1 MPNVDCS
8 TLTSDVGD
16 RPPAGTACPA
26 RCVSPLTPLPD
37 PGQPLSVL
45 VVGDVDDAAD
55 RLARSLGRHGFP
67 ALAVATGEDALSA
80 AAASLA
86 DVVIL
91 FLPLAAADGWDLA
104 RRMSAG
110 RGPTAVRP
118 FVVAVVT
125 GGAEEDRRRAAEANV
140 DLVLVAPVEAAV
152 VVGVL
157 RRFARAV
164 APGRAG
170 APGDPGDTADTG
182 VGGVRGS
189 APR

>member
-1 MPNVDCS
+1 MPNPDQPV
-8 TLTSDVGD
+8 LTPDAGD
-16 RPPAGTACPA
+16 RPP
-26 RCVSPLTPLPD
+26 
-37 PGQPLSVL
+37 SVL
-45 VVGDVDDAAD
+45 VLGDVGDAAD

-86 DVVIL
+86 DVAIL
-91 FLPLAAADGWDLA
+91 FLPLAADGWDLA

-118 FVVAVVT
+118 FLVAVT
-125 GGAEEDRRRAAEANV
+125 ECGSDEDRRRAAEAGV

-164 APGRAG
+164 APGRVGDAG
-170 APGDPGDTADTG
+170 DTG

-189 APR
+189 APC

>member
-1 MPNVDCS
+1 MSNLS
-8 TLTSDVGD
+8 
-16 RPPAGTACPA
+16 PPA
-26 RCVSPLTPLPD
+26 LTPDASERPPD
-37 PGQPLSVL
+37 PGRPPSVL
-45 VVGDVDDAAD
+45 VAGDAAD
-55 RLARSLGRHGFP
+55 RLARSLGRHWFP

-80 AAASLA
+80 AAASMA
-86 DVVIL
+86 DVAIL

-118 FVVAVVT
+118 FVVAVVE
-125 GGAEEDRRRAAEANV
+125 GGSDEDRRRAAEAGV
-140 DLVLVAPVEAAV
+140 DLVLVRPVEAAV

-164 APGRAG
+164 APGRVGDSGDAG
-170 APGDPGDTADTG
+170 DTG